1 MNIKKY
7 TEWTDGDMTHK
18 SGSLEEGRYWLKK
31 HIVDSSWSLKMS
43 SQIYLNTYKVMFT
56 SGLCVRQLFPNTI
69 RAEEMAQWL
78 IMAFLVGDP
87 SLVPRTHVAAHKWW
101 ITLVPRG
108 PVSFSGLQ
116 GHCTYIVQR
125 HIWRQIL
132 FLIKINKSCKKF
144 YHLVML

>member
-1 MNIKKY
+1 MNWRWHDSQ
-7 TEWTDGDMTHK
+7 EWLSWRRQVLIEKTY
-18 SGSLEEGRYWLKK
+18 SGFFLVTKNVL
-31 HIVDSSWSLKMS
+31 

-56 SGLCVRQLFPNTI
+56 SGLCVQQLFLNTI